1 MEQTWAQRDAIR
13 VFRMILAVKLG
24 FVVAGFLIQLAPGAA
39 LSGLD
44 WPRMLARVL
53 LAALAFLPWSERVL
67 HRSLLAIVLGLD
79 IFLEGVSSAVMPG
92 GLLAIL
98 SGDVTVGEISA
109 DLVQQIPAQSYLL
122 FLPTTLLAWGYG
134 RRGALWG
141 STEAALLVLIGT
153 ALAGQSRLVTATY
166 SLSVLMLL
174 VMLYVVPL
182 IVSLLAARERAQHA
196 ELEAAYDGLKRHAA
210 TLEQLA
216 VSRERN
222 RLARAL
228 HDTLAHSLS
237 AIAVQLEALRTLV
250 AHDPQ
255 AVEQRVVEMTGLA
268 RSGLAEVR
276 HAIQE
281 LRSDPVQTMGL
292 EGGLRE
298 MLSSLEARVGL
309 ETEMIVAGHAA
320 DLTLDEAGALYRI
333 AEEALL
339 NVERHARAGH
349 VRLHLEQSGKSVRL
363 GIVDDG
369 RGFDP
374 HDIPP
379 DRYGLTGMR
388 ERAEIIGATLELDS
402 APGQGTRV
410 WCTLAR

>member
-24 FVVAGFLIQLAPGAA
+24 FVVAGLLIQLTPGAD

-44 WPRMLARVL
+44 WPRMVARLL
-53 LAALAFLPWSERVL
+53 LATLAYLPWSEKVL

-92 GLLAIL
+92 GLFALL
-98 SGDVTVGEISA
+98 SGDVAVGEISA

-122 FLPTTLLAWGYG
+122 FLPVTLLAWGYG

-141 STEAALLVLIGT
+141 STEAALLVLVGT
-153 ALAGQSRLVTATY
+153 ALAGQSRLVTVTY

-182 IVSLLAARERAQHA
+182 IVSLLAARERVQHA
-196 ELEAAYDGLKRHAA
+196 QLEAAYDGLQRHAA
-210 TLEQLA
+210 TVEQLA

-237 AIAVQLEALRTLV
+237 AIAIQLEALRTLV

-255 AVEQRVVEMTGLA
+255 AVARAVADMSGLA

-292 EGGLRE
+292 EGALRE
-298 MLSSLEARVGL
+298 MLSSLEARAGL
-309 ETEMIVAGHAA
+309 ETEMIVAGHES
-320 DLTLDEAGALYRI
+320 DLTLDEAGAFYRI

-339 NVERHARAGH
+339 NVERHARAAR
-349 VRLHLEQSGKSVRL
+349 VTLTLEQSDGSVRL
-363 GIVDDG
+363 GVVDDG

-374 HDIPP
+374 QDVGE
-379 DRYGLTGMR
+379 DRFGLMGMR
-388 ERAEIIGATLELDS
+388 ERAEIIGATLELTS
-402 APGQGTRV
+402 APGQGTCV